1 MDKMTLISLFQLGG
15 WSMWPLLAMSIVTV
29 AVTIERAIYFLMYD
43 FKVTDIEEKVIEF
56 LKNDDR
62 DGAQAY
68 LKTFKKK
75 KLAAH
80 IILEGVTMAKLGEH
94 RMEKAF
100 EAETQKKVK
109 DIEKGLN
116 YLVEMGSIAPITG
129 FLGTVSGMIGAFG
142 AIAKATD
149 VNAQLV
155 AGGIFEAL
163 ITTAYGLIIA
173 VVSITAYNVFT
184 NIVERFITNIERVGT
199 DVVTTV
205 LIQEHEKNNK

>member
-1 MDKMTLISLFQLGG
+1 MEQMTLISLFKLGG
-15 WSMWPLLAMSIVTV
+15 WAMWPLLIMSVITV
-29 AVTIERAIYFLMYD
+29 SVIIERAIYFSMHS
-43 FKVTDIEEKVIEF
+43 FKVSDIEAKVIEY
-56 LKNDDR
+56 LKADDKN
-62 DGAQAY
+62 AAEEY
-68 LKTFKKK
+68 LKTFKGRRV
-75 KLAAH
+75 AAK
-80 IILEGVTMAKLGEH
+80 IVLEGIKMAKLGEH

-100 EAETQKKVK
+100 ESETQKKVK

-116 YLVEMGSIAPITG
+116 YLVEMGALAPITG

-173 VVSITAYNVFT
+173 VISIAAFNMFT
-184 NIVERFITNIERVGT
+184 NIVERFVTSIERVGT

-205 LIQEHEKNNK
+205 LVNEYEKSVK